1 MRARFAQATASYDEA
16 AVLAREVGNRM
27 AERLDYVKIQPAC
40 LADIGCA
47 TGDGIRELQRR
58 YPQALPLAIDFAL
71 PMLAEVQARSGRL
84 ERWRGKAPRLIN
96 ADVCKLPVA
105 ANSFGLVW
113 SNLMLHWLDDPL
125 PALRELH
132 RVTETAGLITFS
144 MLGPD
149 TLKEVRRAC
158 LDLGIQPPL
167 RRFHDMHDIGDML
180 VAAGFADPVMDM
192 EMMALTYAGPR
203 GLLRDQRPG
212 AIGAACF
219 ATTLRSGSMVACR
232 QRSKSSMAMPG
243 SPRRGRLK
251 MAAPSFVSNRGRPD
265 ASLLKFSPASDE
277 RLTLFPVSAI
287 HHSPFTRK
295 FSHRQILKRERSMN
309 PARFTPTFP
318 ERLSDDFSDSGF
330 AAVSGFSFDK
340 NICRR
345 LAHRTA

>member
-203 GLLRDQRPG
+203 GLLRDQRLLG
-212 AIGAACF
+212 VRDGLF
-219 ATTLRSGSMVACR
+219 
-232 QRSKSSMAMPG
+232 
-243 SPRRGRLK
+243 GRLPWRDWRCVFRHYIAQRIDGRLPATFEVIYGHAWK
-251 MAAPSFVSNRGRPD
+251 PAPRQAEDGR
-265 ASLLKFSPASDE
+265 
-277 RLTLFPVSAI
+277 AI
-287 HHSPFTRK
+287 IRFEP
-295 FSHRQILKRERSMN
+295 RQ
-309 PARFTPTFP
+309 A
-318 ERLSDDFSDSGF
+318 
-330 AAVSGFSFDK
+330 
-340 NICRR
+340 
-345 LAHRTA
+345 